1 VTAAF
6 ETLDTAAL
14 HQVVGG
20 HGEGEAGANT
30 DYGRDGNQVVTR
42 SRTDYGLCLE
52 KAERDCNTS
61 TRWGPFGWFSNSR
74 GAAACYQKQS
84 PKCVPL
90 ANPGE

>member
-1 VTAAF
+1 VTAVLEAV
-6 ETLDTAAL
+6 DAAAL

-20 HGEGEAGANT
+20 EGEGANT
-30 DYGRDGNQVVTR
+30 DYGRNGSEVVTR

-52 KAERDCNTS
+52 KADRECDSS
-61 TRWGPFGWFSNSR
+61 TRWGPFGWFRDSR
-74 GAAACYQKQS
+74 AAAACYQTQS